1 MPRSDIVVR
10 AIRLWQPLGASARQA
25 RRGVRNVG
33 ALIWIKS
40 LRTRRGH
47 PTGMDIL
54 SYLLLGLIAG
64 LIGFRILDNHGK
76 GFWLY
81 VGVIFGALLFGNV

>member
-1 MPRSDIVVR
+1 MEF
-10 AIRLWQPLGASARQA
+10 LL
-25 RRGVRNVG
+25 RNVG

-40 LRTRRGH
+40 LQTRRGY

-54 SYLLLGLIAG
+54 TYLLLGLIAG

-76 GFWLY
+76 GFWHYIALAL
-81 VGVIFGALLFGNV
+81 VGVIFGAMLFGNL

>member
-1 MPRSDIVVR
+1 
-10 AIRLWQPLGASARQA
+10 
-25 RRGVRNVG
+25 
-33 ALIWIKS
+33 
-40 LRTRRGH
+40 
-47 PTGMDIL
+47 MDIL